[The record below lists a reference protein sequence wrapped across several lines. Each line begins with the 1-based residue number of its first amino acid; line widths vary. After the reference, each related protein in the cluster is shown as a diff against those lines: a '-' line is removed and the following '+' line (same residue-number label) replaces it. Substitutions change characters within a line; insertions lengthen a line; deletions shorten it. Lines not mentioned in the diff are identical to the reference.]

1 MTLSSGLRRLAAVVD
16 ELERADID
24 VRDASIDPASA
35 ETGHVHATVELS
47 VPMEPAATTIAVDGS
62 GQTVPDPDGSSGDR
76 HQVAADADTAGA
88 SASNG
93 DDREE
98 SSVAI
103 TATVDPEPT
112 ANGDAIPCPEPD
124 CDATFASEPG
134 MKVHR
139 TKVHLSGVAGEDG
152 PPAYRDPDRLAA
164 VYESE
169 NTFPEMRDALDADV
183 SAQTVRRHMIR
194 HGIHDPDDPTPTQQP
209 AADGEASTDAAQADA
224 DDDAADG
231 TTDGRAVAD
240 FVDADLAIP
249 ADLDLGTLGQC
260 VEAADTLYD
269 VQQRFGIDRET
280 ARELLAAFDL
290 LELVHGRVATK
301 HERDRLKDEIDRRIS
316 ATLAD
321 H

>member
-16 ELERADID
+16 ELERADIA
-24 VRDASIDPASA
+24 VRDASIDPGTADA
-35 ETGHVHATVELS
+35 DRVHATVEIS
-47 VPMEPAATTIAVDGS
+47 VPVESTATAIAVDGS
-62 GQTVPDPDGSSGDR
+62 GHAVPDPDGSSSEG
-76 HQVAADADTAGA
+76 QSAATDEGTAAA
-88 SASNG
+88 SAPNGGEG
-93 DDREE
+93 DDAP
-98 SSVAI
+98 SVAI

-124 CDATFASEPG
+124 CDATFASRPG

-139 TKVHLSGVAGEDG
+139 TKVHLSGVADEDG

-169 NTFPEMRDALDADV
+169 DTFPEMRDALDADV

-194 HGIHDPDDPTPTQQP
+194 HGIHDPDDPAPAHSD
-209 AADGEASTDAAQADA
+209 AADGEDLEAPS
-224 DDDAADG
+224 ADG
-231 TTDGRAVAD
+231 SVEGTEDDRAV
-240 FVDADLAIP
+240 VDLVDVDLSIP
-249 ADLDLGTLGQC
+249 ADLDLGTLRQC

-301 HERDRLKDEIDRRIS
+301 RERDRLKDEIDRRIS
-316 ATLAD
+316 ATIGD